1 MSYVRVVMVDAKTLE
16 GRDNLFKRV
25 SSRAGEIFPEIQQM
39 LAMPTSETTA
49 LSISIYEDKAAAD
62 RAVSQRDEELD
73 DKGYELE
80 IAFEG
85 PLKGYYRK
93 DIISAV

>member
-1 MSYVRVVMVDAKTLE
+1 
-16 GRDNLFKRV
+16 
-25 SSRAGEIFPEIQQM
+25 M
-39 LAMPTSETTA
+39 LAKPTSETTA
-49 LSISIYEDKAAAD
+49 LSISIYEDKAAAG
-62 RAVSQRDEELD
+62 RAVNQRDEELD
-73 DKGYELE
+73 DKGYEIK